1 MSLQSSFV
9 SMPTSPKIPL
19 KVPSVFAGKAWQQ
32 VLSRDPQADGL
43 FVYAVKT
50 TKIYCRPGCPSRRP
64 ERKNVSF
71 YPSPEMARAAGFRPC
86 LRCEPDAAAP
96 RQDPQIAAIDAVSRY
111 LKENAGEQTRLKD
124 VAKATGVAPLTI
136 LRGFKRVLGVTPREF
151 AKTERMAKFKAKV
164 RVPKTSVTEAIYDSG
179 FSSSSRLYESAKAN
193 LGMTPTSLR
202 KGGAG
207 EQVRY
212 ALASSP
218 LGPMIVAATA
228 QGVCQIAFAETD
240 KELVAGLTSG
250 FPRAELKQMDRELSY
265 AVEAVLAAMAESP
278 KAEPLPI
285 DVRATAFQARV
296 WKELQSIPRGET
308 RTYSQVAE
316 ALESPRAVRAVA
328 HACASNPLAVLVP
341 CHRVIGKDG
350 ALTGYRWGLSRK
362 RQLLEAEGALPSK
375 DLHE

>member
-1 MSLQSSFV
+1 MSLRTVFA
-9 SMPTSPKIPL
+9 SMPTSSTNPI

-32 VLSRDPQADGL
+32 VLARDPKADGL

-86 LRCEPDAAAP
+86 LRCDPDAAAP

-151 AKTERMAKFKAKV
+151 AKTERIAKFKEKV
-164 RVPKTSVTEAIYDSG
+164 LTPKATVTEAMYEAG
-179 FSSSSRLYESAKAN
+179 FNSSSRLYESANAT
-193 LGMTPTSLR
+193 LGMTPTKLR
-202 KGGAG
+202 KGGEG
-207 EQVRY
+207 EQIRY
-212 ALASSP
+212 AIASST
-218 LGPMIVAATA
+218 LGAMIVAATA
-228 QGVCQIAFAETD
+228 RGICQIGFAETAE
-240 KELVAGLTSG
+240 ELVSNLGTS

-265 AVEAVLAAMAESP
+265 AVEAVLAAIVESP
-278 KAEPLPI
+278 KAKPLPI

-296 WKELQSIPRGET
+296 WRELQKIPRGET
-308 RTYSQVAE
+308 RTYSQLAE
-316 ALESPRAVRAVA
+316 ALESPKSVRAVA
-328 HACASNPLAVLVP
+328 NACAANPLAVLVP

-350 ALTGYRWGLSRK
+350 ALTGYRWGVTRK
-362 RQLLEAEGALPSK
+362 RQLLEAEGALQPEGV
-375 DLHE
+375 HA